1 MTAFADGMASGAG
14 RQTSS
19 ASRAGQQTSRAGLQ
33 AVLFD
38 MDGVLVDSEPLWFRV
53 EREVMLQLDGSWSS
67 QDQAACLGGTLE
79 HTAGHML
86 RRSGS
91 RLSPL
96 EVQRQ
101 SWTGWS
107 ECCESACRCAPE
119 PASC

>member
-14 RQTSS
+14 QQTSS
-19 ASRAGQQTSRAGLQ
+19 TSSTTRAGQQTSSASRAGLQ

-53 EREVMLQLDGSWSS
+53 EREVMLQLEGSWSS
-67 QDQAACLGGTLE
+67 QDQAAWLGGTLE

-96 EVQRQ
+96 EVQRRILD
-101 SWTGWS
+101 GM
-107 ECCESACRCAPE
+107 E
-119 PASC
+119 